1 MDWDNVDQLITRHM
15 KALKKKSKFT
25 YPEEI
30 FNKNEFMLN
39 SRSTKLNWLEHGI
52 RKKCQRLKKRSIR
65 YPLRN
70 LTGIKI

>member
-1 MDWDNVDQLITRHM
+1 MDWDGLITRHM
-15 KALKKKSKFT
+15 KTLKKKSKFT
-25 YPEEI
+25 YPEEEL
-30 FNKNEFMLN
+30 NKKEFMLN

-52 RKKCQRLKKRSIR
+52 RKKFQRLKKRSIR